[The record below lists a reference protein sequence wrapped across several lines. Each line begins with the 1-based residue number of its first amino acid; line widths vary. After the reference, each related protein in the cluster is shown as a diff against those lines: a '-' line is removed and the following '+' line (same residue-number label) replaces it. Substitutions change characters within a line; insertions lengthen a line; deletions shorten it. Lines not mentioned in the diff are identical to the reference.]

1 MPCIP
6 VDVETE
12 RGGQVCR
19 FGRLAPVIPT
29 CRPIRAQR
37 SQCLRARQQQLHL
50 SSRRTRRQSLLCFSE
65 EQNRAFYVKVGKARV
80 LLHKLGCQ
88 MQVFKL
94 LILSCMKRK
103 GALL

>member
-1 MPCIP
+1 MPCTP

-19 FGRLAPVIPT
+19 LGRLAPVIPT
-29 CRPIRAQR
+29 CRPTRAQR
-37 SQCLRARQQQLHL
+37 SRCLRARRQRLHL
-50 SSRRTRRQSLLCFSE
+50 SSRRTPRQSLLCFSE
-65 EQNRAFYVKVGKARV
+65 EQNRAFYVKVGKARG

-88 MQVFKL
+88 VQVFKL
-94 LILSCMKRK
+94 LILSCIQRK